1 MITIIPDLPDGILGF
16 EASGEVT
23 ADDYRLTLDPLV
35 AQATAG
41 GAKVRALAVLGP
53 DLRGY
58 KGGAALED
66 AKLGL
71 RSWSSW
77 ERIALVTDD
86 GRLREAVHLLGWM
99 LPGDVAVFPTDQ
111 RAEAVAWLSA

>member
-1 MITIIPDLPDGILGF
+1 MITTISELPSGIVGF

-23 ADDYRLTLDPLV
+23 ADDYRRTLDPLV
-35 AQATAG
+35 EQATAS
-41 GAKVRALAVLGP
+41 GAKIRALAVLGP

-58 KGGAALED
+58 KGGAVLED

-71 RSWSSW
+71 KSWSSW

-86 GRLREAVHLLGWM
+86 GHVREAVHLLGWM
-99 LPGDVAVFPTDQ
+99 LPGDVAVFPIDQ
-111 RAEAVAWLSA
+111 RAAAIAWLSA